1 MEINVEVG
9 DFSEEEDLIEVLV
22 DEATG
27 RKYSWN
33 TKAEKTKWLDDDE

>member
-9 DFSEEEDLIEVLV
+9 DFSEEKDLSEVLV

-27 RKYSWN
+27 RRYSWN
-33 TKAEKTKWLDDDE
+33 VKTKETKWLDDDE